1 MAWLRLGEVAVNPFG
16 DDDDDFD
23 IIGVFDNHV
32 QVMCVNLSLEDT
44 IFYLKP
50 INFFFLINS
59 LN

>member
-50 INFFFLINS
+50 INFFFN
-59 LN
+59 